1 MPTCIDP
8 QQAQRV
14 WSRVMTTHSG
24 TVPAQLAPQTDA
36 AADTSQPTPPAQT
49 TESVSP
55 QAQLQE
61 LRRRACADRLLD
73 MALACRLRGTPRQ
86 TMRQLARNAQ
96 HEAQTLAA
104 LLFLITGRKPEPVC
118 VSPDAAPC
126 TRDALRQQHTRLL
139 ARAET
144 YQALADRLP
153 AYAGTLQRLAAQ
165 TDSGACSI
173 LRILAGCL

>member
-1 MPTCIDP
+1 
-8 QQAQRV
+8 
-14 WSRVMTTHSG
+14 MTAHSC
-24 TVPAQLAPQTDA
+24 TVPAQPAPQTDA
-36 AADTSQPTPPAQT
+36 AADTSRPTPPAQT

-61 LRRRACADRLLD
+61 LRRRACADQLLD
-73 MALACRLRGTPRQ
+73 TALACRLRGTPRQ

-96 HEAQTLAA
+96 HEAQMLAA
-104 LLFLITGRKPEPVC
+104 LLFLITGQRPEPVC

-173 LRILAGCL
+173 LRMLAGCL